1 MGSIQRVD
9 RSKPWRARYW
19 GPDGRQH
26 SKSFARKVDAE
37 RWLKVSEAESLT
49 GRWSRR
55 PLSYNDA
62 IEVVKRAAEKLGL
75 IALQSDWSIW
85 EWSGQNP

>member
-9 RSKPWRARYW
+9 RSKPWRARFW

-37 RWLKVSEAESLT
+37 RWLKVSEAKAPTS
-49 GRWSRR
+49 RWVDPSAG
-55 PLSYNDA
+55 N
-62 IEVVKRAAEKLGL
+62 
-75 IALQSDWSIW
+75 
-85 EWSGQNP
+85 

>member
-9 RSKPWRARYW
+9 RSKPWQARYW

-37 RWLKVSEAESLT
+37 RWLKVSEAAALKGEPASM
-49 GRWSRR
+49 SRLW
-55 PLSYNDA
+55 PTPAYA
-62 IEVVKRAAEKLGL
+62 TKR
-75 IALQSDWSIW
+75 
-85 EWSGQNP
+85 